1 MELGQSFAQTAHAV
15 VPFRSSGVRLI
26 QHGEPRIAP
35 AIHLSHPAIQ
45 AEQEISSPVTLV
57 LNWDAEMK
65 K

>member
-1 MELGQSFAQTAHAV
+1 ME
-15 VPFRSSGVRLI
+15 RW
-26 QHGEPRIAP
+26 GEPRIAP
-35 AIHLSHPAIQ
+35 AIDLSHPAIQ